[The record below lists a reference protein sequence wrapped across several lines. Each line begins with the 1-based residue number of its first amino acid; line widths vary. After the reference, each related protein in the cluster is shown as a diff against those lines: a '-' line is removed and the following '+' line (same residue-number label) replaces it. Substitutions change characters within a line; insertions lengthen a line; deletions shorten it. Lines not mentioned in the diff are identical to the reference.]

1 MGRKP
6 SKPADAG
13 ERKKAEQELLEAVFA
28 YGHALEYQ
36 DRQEAATAA
45 KREDAA
51 ELVDGA
57 AQRLL
62 TAARVYFVACQAS

>member
-28 YGHALEYQ
+28 YGHALEYR
-36 DRQEAATAA
+36 DRQESATTA
-45 KREDAA
+45 KREDAE